1 MKQDVVTAQYARKR
15 FEKSGLA
22 HQRQRVLVTRDADA
36 DVHDLGGSVRFG
48 VHGPWLGVRW
58 LGRGSGFGDRVRG
71 SVSGSGFGFGIWGL
85 GFVHHCLSG
94 DWRTLEIVAAPS
106 RRPMSSMISPAAR
119 APSVT
124 TRR

>member
-48 VHGPWLGVRW
+48 VHGPWLRVRW
-58 LGRGSGFGDRVRG
+58 LVRGSGFWVRR
-71 SVSGSGFGFGIWGL
+71 SGSGFGFGVRGSSITVCQVTGERWK
-85 GFVHHCLSG
+85 S
-94 DWRTLEIVAAPS
+94 S
-106 RRPMSSMISPAAR
+106 QRRR
-119 APSVT
+119 AV
-124 TRR
+124 R